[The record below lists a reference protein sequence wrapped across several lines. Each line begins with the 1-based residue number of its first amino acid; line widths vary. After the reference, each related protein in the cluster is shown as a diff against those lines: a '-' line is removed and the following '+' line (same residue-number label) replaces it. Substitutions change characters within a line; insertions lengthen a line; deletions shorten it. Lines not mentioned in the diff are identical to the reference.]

1 MELVD
6 PGDDPEGL
14 SRLELVSRY
23 INGYY
28 ALDADHKRRFE
39 AAFTRRKLPLP
50 RMPPEPLLRRPIAK
64 GSIDRDT
71 FLSYIL
77 LIYTGTAIFYS
88 WIYLAERL
96 VKMDIHLNEKHK
108 LIQTGIALFYV
119 IGEILLIANFSGG
132 E

>member
-1 MELVD
+1 MELAQS
-6 PGDDPEGL
+6 GDDPEGL

-39 AAFTRRKLPLP
+39 AAFARRKLPLP
-50 RMPPEPLLRRPIAK
+50 CMPPAPSVERPAARA
-64 GSIDRDT
+64 SMDRNT

-77 LIYTGTAIFYS
+77 LIYTGTALFYS

-96 VKMDIHLNEKHK
+96 IKMDLREDAPHR
-108 LIQTGIALFYV
+108 LIQTGIALLYV
-119 IGEILLIANFSGG
+119 VGELLLYAYFSGQ